1 MTPTT
6 RDVTFETPRG
16 PRVGFLALPPTP
28 RGALVV
34 VHEIFGRAPEI
45 DRVAVRLAEAGYAA
59 LVPDLFGGRF
69 KPLCIAQAMRELGRG
84 QGEYIDVLRA
94 AGDELARSS
103 ARPRE
108 SVAVMGFCMG
118 AGLALAVG
126 NAFKMVSAN
135 YGDVPPEEVLRGTG
149 PTIACYGGKDLA
161 FRSGPALL
169 RKRLGAV
176 GVEPEVHVFP
186 TAGHAFLADGQH
198 PVASFFTRPIL
209 SVDPER
215 DAGAREEAWTKIF
228 AFLERHAT

>member
-1 MTPTT
+1 MSTTT

-16 PRVGFLALPPTP
+16 PRVGYLALPEAP

-34 VHEIFGRAPEI
+34 AHEIFGRAPEI
-45 DRVAVRLAEAGYAA
+45 ERVAVRLADAGYAA
-59 LVPDLFGGRF
+59 LMPDLFGARW
-69 KPLCIAQAMRELGRG
+69 KPLCIAQAMRELAKG
-84 QGEYIDVLRA
+84 QGEYLDVLRA
-94 AGDELARSS
+94 AGDELARTSG
-103 ARPRE
+103 RPRE
-108 SVAVMGFCMG
+108 SVAVIGFCMG

-135 YGDVPPEEVLRGTG
+135 YGDVPPEDVLRGIG
-149 PTIACYGGKDLA
+149 PTIACFGGKDRA
-161 FRSGPALL
+161 FRAAPELL

-176 GVEPEVHVFP
+176 GVEPEIHVFP
-186 TAGHAFLADGQH
+186 TAGHAFLSDGHH
-198 PVASFFTRPIL
+198 PVASFFAGPIL